1 MRTTTRT
8 LKQASTGRPTSQRN
22 GLQPRT
28 TTRTV
33 QRPGA
38 RSQPR
43 QQSRPA
49 GRGLSPKQ
57 GRSRSPLFG
66 ILSLV
71 CFALFWIFLLI
82 AVNSLVVG
90 AQAGDGKRMAASGM
104 LGLFSFI
111 WPFVGLA
118 LGIVGVI
125 KKNSV
130 TILGIIGLGFNGL
143 LLLWV
148 IIGMV
153 SK

>member
-1 MRTTTRT
+1 M
-8 LKQASTGRPTSQRN
+8 
-22 GLQPRT
+22 
-28 TTRTV
+28 

-38 RSQPR
+38 RSQLR
-43 QQSRPA
+43 QQSRPV

-57 GRSRSPLFG
+57 GRRRSPLFG

-82 AVNSLVVG
+82 AFNSLVVG
-90 AQAGDGKRMAASGM
+90 AQVGDGKRMAASGL

-111 WPFVGLA
+111 WPIVGLV

-130 TILGIIGLGFNGL
+130 IILSIIGLGFNGL

-148 IIGMV
+148 LIGMV